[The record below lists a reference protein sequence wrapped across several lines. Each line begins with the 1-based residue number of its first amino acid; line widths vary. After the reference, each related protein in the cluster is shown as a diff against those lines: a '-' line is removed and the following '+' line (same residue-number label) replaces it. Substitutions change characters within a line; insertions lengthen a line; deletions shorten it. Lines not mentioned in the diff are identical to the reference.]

1 MPVTI
6 HNELISVRIKE
17 KGAELESLFNKEL
30 GLEYIWNGDPAFW
43 GKSSPVLFPIVGQLL
58 EDKYRYQGKTYSL
71 PRHGFA
77 RDQVFEL
84 ESHTDNYAVFL
95 LRSNESTRSLYPFD
109 FELRIN
115 YRLDKNR
122 LTVEYSVKNTGVGEM
137 YFSIG
142 AHPAFA
148 VPLVKGT
155 EYEDYYLAFSKIE
168 TAPRWTISKGG
179 QIGDAEPFLD
189 STSTLQLK
197 KELFSRDALVFKGLE
212 SNQISIKSNKHL
224 HGIEFSFSG
233 FPFFGIWAAPGA
245 DFVCLEP
252 WCGIADSVKHNQE
265 LTLKEGIEKLLRA
278 GSWARQW
285 SVTCF

>member
-6 HNELISVRIKE
+6 HNEFISVRIKE
-17 KGAELESLFNKEL
+17 KGAELESLFHNEL
-30 GLEYIWNGDPAFW
+30 GLEYIWNANPAFW

-58 EDKYRYQGKTYSL
+58 EDKYRYQNKTYSL

-77 RDQVFEL
+77 RDQIFEL
-84 ESHTDNYAVFL
+84 EIHTDTHAVFL
-95 LRSNESTRSLYPFD
+95 LKSNESTRSMYPFD

-122 LTVEYSVKNTGVGEM
+122 LTVGYSVKNTGVGEM

-155 EYEDYYLAFSKIE
+155 EYEDYYLSFSKAE
-168 TAPRWTISKGG
+168 TSPRWTISKGG

-212 SNQISIKSNKHL
+212 SDQISIKSDKHL
-224 HGIEFSFSG
+224 HGIDFGFSG
-233 FPFFGIWAAPGA
+233 FPYFGIWAAPGA

-265 LTLKEGIEKLLRA
+265 LKLKEGIEKLLPA
-278 GSWARQW
+278 GSWERQW
-285 SVTCF
+285 SVTCY